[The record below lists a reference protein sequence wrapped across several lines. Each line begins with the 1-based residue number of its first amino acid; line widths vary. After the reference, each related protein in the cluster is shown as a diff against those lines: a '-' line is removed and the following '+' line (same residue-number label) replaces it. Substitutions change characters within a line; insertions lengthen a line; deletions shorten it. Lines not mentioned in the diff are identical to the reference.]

1 MKLKINNKLKV
12 LLIILIF
19 IIFIIFIIFVIYNKK
34 SITENFEVNNHS
46 QIPKT
51 IYLSYK
57 TKNIPDYIIPNWKKL
72 YPEYEIKLYDNID
85 CLKFLKDEYGKEHV
99 DIFNFI
105 KDGPIKA
112 DFWRVCVLYKY
123 GGIYA
128 DIDIEPIV
136 SIDTLMEPDT
146 TFLSC
151 ISQDVIGI
159 TPQFIV
165 TIPGHIAL
173 KMCIDKYL
181 EMHRSKKPYSYW
193 GWSICGI
200 MKDVFYELHGKH
212 ITVDGIYFDN
222 KNNKYQMLKEV
233 YPTKSAKDH
242 YCKYKDIRI
251 LNNRYSDYDHEKHGF

>member
-1 MKLKINNKLKV
+1 MVKLIKNSYYYKTI
-12 LLIILIF
+12 IILIL
-19 IIFIIFIIFVIYNKK
+19 ILIVILLYGNHCYKK
-34 SITENFEVNNHS
+34 YTTIENFELNS
-46 QIPKT
+46 QIPKV

-57 TKNIPDYIIPNWKKL
+57 TKNIPTYVIPNWQKL
-72 YPEYEIKLYDNID
+72 YPSYEIKLYDNVD
-85 CLKFLKDEYGKEHV
+85 CIKFLKDEYGQEYV
-99 DIFNFI
+99 DIFNHI

-128 DIDIEPIV
+128 DIDIEPLV
-136 SIDTLMEPDT
+136 SVETIMDMDT

-151 ISQDVIGI
+151 ISQDKIGI

-165 TIPGHIAL
+165 SIPKHNAL

-181 EMHRSKKPYSYW
+181 EMYRSKKVYSYW

-233 YPTKSAKDH
+233 YPTSSAKDH
-242 YCKYKDIRI
+242 YCKYKNIKI
-251 LNNRYSDYDHEKHGF
+251 LNNRYSDYDNEKHGF

>member
-1 MKLKINNKLKV
+1 MKNSYKIITIL
-12 LLIILIF
+12 LLIIIICLIYGQGQNCY
-19 IIFIIFIIFVIYNKK
+19 IFEK
-34 SITENFEVNNHS
+34 FEVNN

-85 CLKFLKDEYGKEHV
+85 CLKFLKDEYGQEYV

-112 DFWRVCVLYKY
+112 DFWRVCILYKY

-128 DIDIEPIV
+128 DIDIEPLV
-136 SIDTLMEPDT
+136 SIDTILEPDT

-151 ISQDVIGI
+151 ISQNAIGI

-165 TIPGHIAL
+165 TIPSHIAL

-181 EMHRSKKPYSYW
+181 AMHRSKKPYSYW

-212 ITVDGIYFDN
+212 ITVDDIYFDN

-233 YPTKSAKDH
+233 YPTQSAKDH
-242 YCKYKDIRI
+242 YCKYKDVRI
-251 LNNRYSDYDHEKHGF
+251 LNNRYSDYDHEKHIF

>member
-1 MKLKINNKLKV
+1 MVKPIRNSYYYKTI
-12 LLIILIF
+12 IILIL
-19 IIFIIFIIFVIYNKK
+19 ILIVILLYGNHCYKT
-34 SITENFEVNNHS
+34 STILENFELNN
-46 QIPKT
+46 QIPKV

-57 TKNIPDYIIPNWKKL
+57 TKNIPNYIIPNWKKI
-72 YPEYEIKLYDNID
+72 YPEYEIKLYDNED
-85 CLKFLKDEYGKEHV
+85 CIKFLKDEYGMEYV
-99 DIFNFI
+99 DIFNMI

-128 DIDIEPIV
+128 DVDIEPLV
-136 SIDTLMEPDT
+136 SVENIMDMDT

-151 ISQDVIGI
+151 ISQDKIGI

-165 TIPGHIAL
+165 SIPKHNAL

-181 EMHRSKKPYSYW
+181 EMYRSKKEYSYW

-200 MKDVFYELHGKH
+200 MKDVFYELHGKN
-212 ITVDGIYFDN
+212 ITADGIYFDN

-233 YPTKSAKDH
+233 YPTFSAKDH
-242 YCKYKDIRI
+242 YCKYKNIKI